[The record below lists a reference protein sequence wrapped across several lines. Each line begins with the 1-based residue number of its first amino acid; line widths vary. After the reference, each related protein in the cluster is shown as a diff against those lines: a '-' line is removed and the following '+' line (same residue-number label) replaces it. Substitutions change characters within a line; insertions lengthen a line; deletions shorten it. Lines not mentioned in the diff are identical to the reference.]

1 MARNMVG
8 VGQGHPLDNWMIKG
22 TAEAFYRHIV
32 LTYFIATLR
41 PGEMLSGDLF
51 LSVDLGF
58 VSESICEEEDKTPN
72 PCRSMALS
80 DAKKFPIMRSKA
92 SPSASG

>member
-1 MARNMVG
+1 MA
-8 VGQGHPLDNWMIKG
+8 D
-22 TAEAFYRHIV
+22 AFYRHIV

-58 VSESICEEEDKTPN
+58 VSESICEEEDKTPKSLVVDGSIWCQEIPDN
-72 PCRSMALS
+72 AQQGYS
-80 DAKKFPIMRSKA
+80 
-92 SPSASG
+92 